1 VYPKTADVDVWSKD
15 VPRRQLYDLDETALN
30 WHIIS
35 YKWMASMSTADGSKL
50 RGSMNYNSCSCKL
63 YVYNCVNIVS

>member
-35 YKWMASMSTADGSKL
+35 YKLMASMSTADGSKL
-50 RGSMNYNSCSCKL
+50 RGSMNYN
-63 YVYNCVNIVS
+63 